1 MYVSGLPRITTITTF
16 GTAAPH
22 GFGISGLGGPE
33 VSGLGSWDKGI
44 AVVFDDSG
52 ITVMTVIIFI
62 MATVTGEMKGR
73 AEWPYIQIFNRDP

>member
-1 MYVSGLPRITTITTF
+1 M
-16 GTAAPH
+16 
-22 GFGISGLGGPE
+22 GGPE